1 MENRAT
7 MVEVVKRTASKVF
20 MPFTVGGGIRDLRQV
35 KTLLL
40 AGADKV
46 SINTAAVE
54 DPSLIERSSKIF
66 GSQCIVTAIDA
77 KRVPAR
83 GPEAD
88 GKTILK
94 MPDGSYWWEVYTYG
108 ARKRTGIDVV
118 KWAEEAEERG
128 AGEILLTSMD
138 YDGTKEGYDLELTR
152 AISERL
158 SIPIIASGGA
168 GTPEHIYQVLEKGKA
183 DAALA
188 ASIFHYG
195 EYTVRNV
202 KEYLKE
208 RGLPIRLED

>member
-1 MENRAT
+1 

-20 MPFTVGGGIRDLRQV
+20 IPFTVGGGIRDLRQV

-46 SINTAAVE
+46 SINTAAVG
-54 DPSLIERSSKIF
+54 DPLLIERSSKVF
-66 GSQCIVTAIDA
+66 GSQCIVVAIDA
-77 KRVPAR
+77 KRVPA
-83 GPEAD
+83 ESSEVE

-94 MPDGSYWWEVYTYG
+94 LPGGSYWWEVYTYG
-108 ARKRTGIDVV
+108 ARKRTGLDAIM
-118 KWAEEAEERG
+118 WAKEAEERG
-128 AGEILLTSMD
+128 AGEFLLTSMD

-168 GTPEHIYQVLEKGKA
+168 GTPEHIYQVLERGKA

-195 EYTVRNV
+195 EYTVSDV
-202 KEYLKE
+202 KRYLKE

>member
-1 MENRAT
+1 
-7 MVEVVKRTASKVF
+7 MVEVVRRTASKIF
-20 MPFTVGGGIRDLRQV
+20 IPFTVGGGIRDLSQV
-35 KTLLL
+35 KALLL

-66 GSQCIVTAIDA
+66 GSQCVVAAIDA

-83 GPEAD
+83 SSEAEE
-88 GKTILK
+88 KTILK
-94 MPDGSYWWEVYTYG
+94 LPDGSYWWEVYTYG
-108 ARKRTGIDVV
+108 ARKPTGIDAI

-138 YDGTKEGYDLELTR
+138 YDGTKEGYDMELTR

-168 GTPEHIYQVLEKGKA
+168 GTPEHIYQVLERGKA

-195 EYTVRNV
+195 EYSIRDV
-202 KEYLKE
+202 KKYLRE